1 MMARFEIVYTET
13 SVLLYEVEAE
23 NEEEAQEKWYDDV
36 ENGRVD
42 FTDMEVVD
50 SEFSI
55 RTLHE
60 W

>member
-1 MMARFEIVYTET
+1 MARFEIVYTEA

>member
-1 MMARFEIVYTET
+1 MARFEIVYTET

-23 NEEEAQEKWYDDV
+23 NEEEAQEKWFDDV

-42 FTDMEVVD
+42 FTDMEIVD

-55 RTLHE
+55 STL
-60 W
+60 